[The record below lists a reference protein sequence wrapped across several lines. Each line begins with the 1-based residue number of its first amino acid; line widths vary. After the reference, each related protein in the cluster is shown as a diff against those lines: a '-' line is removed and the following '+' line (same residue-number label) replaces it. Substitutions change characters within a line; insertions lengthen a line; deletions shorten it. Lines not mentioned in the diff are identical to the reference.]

1 MGTNYGQ
8 PQTIKFSKTL
18 FEITTP
24 LDTYGKAMPLKTKY
38 TTSNFKP
45 RREKVLAKVKV
56 LFP

>member
-1 MGTNYGQ
+1 MGTNYGK

-24 LDTYGKAMPLKTKY
+24 LDTYSKAMPLKTKY

-45 RREKVLAKVKV
+45 RREKVLAKVKK
-56 LFP
+56 